1 MDHVVVICMVKPE
14 SKEVTSQLNVIF
26 KRTLSN
32 PISSKQTKP
41 LISQSPVLED
51 LKFIFPPVFD

>member
-41 LISQSPVLED
+41 NSWESLN
-51 LKFIFPPVFD
+51 FPKSST